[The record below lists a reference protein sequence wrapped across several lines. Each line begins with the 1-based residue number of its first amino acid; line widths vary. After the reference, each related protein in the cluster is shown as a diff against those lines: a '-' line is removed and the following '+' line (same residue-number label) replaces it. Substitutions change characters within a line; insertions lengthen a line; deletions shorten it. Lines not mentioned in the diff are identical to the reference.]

1 MSFFDDILNKAKGF
15 LDGFKNSAPMND
27 RESKE
32 EKKVS
37 KENNVPKAP
46 PAAPKKTLKER
57 LFEEQDKIGK
67 IKDCPHGKCYSD
79 GCNFFHTCDITV
91 SCSEKKK
98 NGRYEDLFL
107 PDLEKYI
114 GYFCYWTNNNDLSID
129 NKYYTTSNKA
139 KACIEI
145 FLDYLI
151 NTLAPGKEFLKETFF
166 NAIKFAGVKN
176 SNMINMLATVGKAD
190 VDESVLSNIDYL
202 LEALKDKNQGL
213 DSTYPFWGDRPTKKY
228 AFIFEPSL
236 YERDYQDFKYT
247 VNVFLICMDPCEIEK
262 FLVDTSVVDISCF
275 YDENG
280 KIKPAGLDR
289 VPGDT
294 IYQLIESWSKDNEI
308 SK

>member
-37 KENNVPKAP
+37 KENNVPKAT

-114 GYFCYWTNNNDLSID
+114 GYFCYWINNNDLSID
-129 NKYYTTSNKA
+129 NKYFTTSNKA

-151 NTLAPGKEFLKETFF
+151 NTLAPGKEFLKETFYD
-166 NAIKFAGVKN
+166 AIKFGGVKN
-176 SNMINMLATVGKAD
+176 CNMINMLATVGKAD
-190 VDESVLSNIDYL
+190 VDESVLSNIHYL

-213 DSTYPFWGDRPTKKY
+213 DTTYPFWGIVRQKSMLLFLSQACMKEIIRISNTQLRHFLHFWIPPRPLNLHR
-228 AFIFEPSL
+228 IHLMWL
-236 YERDYQDFKYT
+236 Y
-247 VNVFLICMDPCEIEK
+247 
-262 FLVDTSVVDISCF
+262 LVYMMKTG
-275 YDENG
+275 E
-280 KIKPAGLDR
+280 
-289 VPGDT
+289 
-294 IYQLIESWSKDNEI
+294 
-308 SK
+308 

>member
-37 KENNVPKAP
+37 KENNVAKAP
-46 PAAPKKTLKER
+46 PAAPQKTLKER

-79 GCNFFHTCDITV
+79 GLHFFHTCDITV

-114 GYFCYWTNNNDLSID
+114 GYFCYWINNNDISSD
-129 NKYYTTSNKA
+129 NKYFTTSNKA

-151 NTLAPGKEFLKETFF
+151 NTLAPGKEFLKDTFYD
-166 NAIKFAGVKN
+166 AIKYAGVKN

-213 DSTYPFWGDRPTKKY
+213 DTTYPFWGDRPTKKY

-236 YERDYQDFKYT
+236 YERDYQDFQYT
-247 VNVFLICMDPCEIEK
+247 VEAFLALLDSSETSK
-262 FLVDTSVVDISCF
+262 STSDTPDVVISCL

-280 KIKPAGLDR
+280 RIKPAGVDR

-294 IYQLIESWSKDNEI
+294 IYQLIENPLKDNQNDH
-308 SK
+308 